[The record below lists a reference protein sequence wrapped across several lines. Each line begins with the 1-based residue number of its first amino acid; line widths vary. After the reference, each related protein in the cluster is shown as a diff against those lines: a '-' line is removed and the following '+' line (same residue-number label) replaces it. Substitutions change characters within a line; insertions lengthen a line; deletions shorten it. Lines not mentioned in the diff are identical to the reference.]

1 MARQKGQNS
10 VSRQLQASVKTQVNE
25 SGYRFGPY
33 ARRELDQLIAQGTGI
48 LERESLV
55 RDTRSVNRAQE
66 NLDKLLAAMVEQAD
80 TQESTILTRSLLREI
95 IISICPLWPFC

>member
-25 SGYRFGPY
+25 LGYRFGPY
-33 ARRELDQLIAQGTGI
+33 ARKELNELIAQGTGV

-55 RDTRSVNRAQE
+55 RDSRSVIRAQK
-66 NLDKLLAAMVEQAD
+66 NLDQLLTAMVEQAD
-80 TQESTILTRSLLREI
+80 NRELTILTRSVLREI
-95 IISICPLWPFC
+95 INSLCPLWPFC